1 VSILKPG
8 ESVEV
13 GLATA
18 AVVGLI
24 YQSHIP
30 LVATI
35 RGNGVANDGNIEAA
49 RKSAAWEAVGVLGL
63 IYLMT
68 RDWNVVLIGGA
79 TMAGIDLVAKHH
91 NGSPPVQAAT
101 PAGSIVAVPA
111 DIQPV
116 PAQAYAPPPDDGGAG
131 EYY

>member
-18 AVVGLI
+18 AVIGLV

-30 LVATI
+30 LVASI
-35 RGNGVANDGNIEAA
+35 RGNGVPNDGNIEAA
-49 RKSAAWEAVGVLGL
+49 RKAAAWESAGVLGL

-79 TMAGIDLVAKHH
+79 TMAGIDVVAKHN
-91 NGSPPVQAAT
+91 NGSPPVQAT

-116 PAQAYAPPPDDGGAG
+116 PAQAYAPVPDDGGAG
-131 EYY
+131 DYY